1 MRYDVR
7 IDGHTIETFDTF
19 EGANAQAEKLNGTL
33 SLTAPDKK
41 AIVIGDYEKQV
52 LYHPIY
58 KLPICIPA
66 NNKNLNIKMTSD
78 CKPIPTEDITMV
90 PRLLVKTPNTKQIVN
105 KMTLRNKKV

>member
-1 MRYDVR
+1 MKYDVR
-7 IDGHTIETFDTF
+7 IDGETKYKFDTLA
-19 EGANAQAEKLNGTL
+19 EAKEKVGNLNATF
-33 SLTAPDKK
+33 SLTSPDKK
-41 AIVIGDYEKQV
+41 AIVIRDYGKQV